1 MASAERLTAVEM
13 EMDAREEVLC
23 SASAYTKK
31 YYLNPDYA
39 GLPARVKDELQAAC
53 VIFTEKIGG
62 IIALF
67 FDAEGNLRIMTNA
80 EEDDLMYDEIG
91 SGLMVHQLQVE
102 KRELFEQ
109 MEEYY
114 RAFRSIPD

>member
-1 MASAERLTAVEM
+1 M
-13 EMDAREEVLC
+13 EGQEEVLC

-31 YYLNPDYA
+31 YYLNPVYS
-39 GLPARVKDELQAAC
+39 GLPVRVKDELQAMC

-62 IIALF
+62 ILLLY
-67 FDAEGNLRIMTNA
+67 FDKEGNLRIMTNA

-91 SGLMVHQLQVE
+91 SGLMVHQMQVE

-114 RAFRSIPD
+114 KAFRG